1 MSVADV
7 SSATWDE
14 LVGRSATPVV
24 VDVWAPWCIP
34 CKKVEPIIADAAAT
48 YGDRLTCLRLDADDS
63 PELVARFQVLG
74 LPTVLLFVDGGEV
87 GRITGV
93 PRGAKLTEL
102 IEMIIPPE

>member
-7 SSATWDE
+7 SSSTWDE
-14 LVGRSATPVV
+14 LVVHASTPVV

-34 CKKVEPIIADAAAT
+34 CKKVEPLIADAATT
-48 YGDRLTCLRLDADDS
+48 YGDRLACLRLDADDA
-63 PELVARFQVLG
+63 PELVARFQILG
-74 LPTVLLFVDGGEV
+74 LPTVLLFVDGEEA

-93 PRGAKLTEL
+93 PRAAKLTEL